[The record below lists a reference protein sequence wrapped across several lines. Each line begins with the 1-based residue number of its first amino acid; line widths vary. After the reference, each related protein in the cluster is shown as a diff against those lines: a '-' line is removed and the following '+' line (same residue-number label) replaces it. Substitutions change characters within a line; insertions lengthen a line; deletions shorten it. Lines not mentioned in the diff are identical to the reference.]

1 MKSRQAATDW
11 DRPTVRAGLRSFS
24 GGNLVIPEN
33 RLLDALLHEAL
44 APIEAQELA
53 AAE

>member
-44 APIEAQELA
+44 APIEAQELE

>member
-1 MKSRQAATDW
+1 MGPPIGPSLAPFVFRGKSR
-11 DRPTVRAGLRSFS
+11 VF
-24 GGNLVIPEN
+24 PEN

-44 APIEAQELA
+44 APIEAQELE